1 MSPGFGC
8 SLLLK
13 ADDLQCHVDTDCVRF
28 PNAGCDVT
36 TSLCVVRSS
45 WTNIDAAGAGG
56 DVSPLRPGDSGG
68 MDLMRVGSG
77 SGEGGVNPAGAEC
90 PDLNSDGV
98 PDCKQS
104 LLVNPAFR
112 TDLVGWAP
120 ELDMR
125 QAFMAQDG
133 AQNPTSGS
141 IAVTNARRSDVE
153 LGSTMGG
160 SAQCVRAVGPSSY
173 DVLVQVLLSPPAGA
187 GAVAWGGVA
196 FQFFASTDC
205 SGTALGASSPTLSD
219 ANITGWQLIRG
230 VMSPAP
236 GTHGILVRLVVV
248 KPFNQQPTQ
257 GVFDN
262 VLLRG
267 RTSSP

>member
-1 MSPGFGC
+1 MSPAFGC

-13 ADDLQCHVDTDCVRF
+13 ADDVQCHVDSDCVRF

-45 WTNIDAAGAGG
+45 WTNLDAAGTGG
-56 DVSPLRPGDSGG
+56 GVSPLQPGDGG
-68 MDLMRVGSG
+68 RMDLMGDGARSSDAGIS
-77 SGEGGVNPAGAEC
+77 PPGAEC

-133 AQNPTSGS
+133 AHNPLSGS

-173 DVLVQVLLSPPAGA
+173 DVLVQVLLSPPAASGD
-187 GAVAWGGVA
+187 VAWGGVA
-196 FQFFASTDC
+196 FQFFATTDC

-230 VMSPAP
+230 VVSPAP
-236 GTHGILVRLVVV
+236 GTRGMLVRLVVV
-248 KPFNQQPTQ
+248 KPFKQQPTQ

-262 VLLRG
+262 VLIKG
-267 RTSSP
+267 RTGSP